1 MNSNQQNSTEIV
13 IDVQHLDHS
22 YPNGFVAIKDVSL
35 EIPKGDFVGFIG
47 QNGSGKTTL
56 AKHFVGLL
64 RPTKGT
70 KGKVLVEG
78 RDIIKTPVVDL
89 ARKIGY
95 VFQNADDQI
104 FSSTVVDEVAYG
116 PKNMGFSKSEIT
128 EAVDRSL
135 SELDILHLKSEHP
148 LSLSWGD
155 RQKVAIASVLANG
168 PNILILDEPTTGQD
182 LRGGHEI
189 LSTCQKLNEQGKTI
203 IVITHNME
211 LVAEYC
217 KRVYLLYEGQILSEG
232 PVDSVF
238 MSVDTLRQSYIT
250 PPQITRLAALIS
262 DKIPDFPTN
271 IMTVDQLEKEIKQR
285 MNTG

>member
-1 MNSNQQNSTEIV
+1 
-13 IDVQHLDHS
+13 
-22 YPNGFVAIKDVSL
+22 
-35 EIPKGDFVGFIG
+35 
-47 QNGSGKTTL
+47 
-56 AKHFVGLL
+56 
-64 RPTKGT
+64 
-70 KGKVLVEG
+70 LVEG

-135 SELDILHLKSEHP
+135 SELDILHLKSQHP

>member
-56 AKHFVGLL
+56 AKHFFGLL
-64 RPTKGT
+64 RPT

-116 PKNMGFSKSEIT
+116 PKNMGFSKSEII
-128 EAVDRSL
+128 EAVNRSL
-135 SELDILHLKSEHP
+135 SELGILHLKSQHP

-155 RQKVAIASVLANG
+155 RQKVAISSVLANG

-262 DKIPDFPTN
+262 DAIPDFPTN
-271 IMTVDQLEKEIKQR
+271 IMTVNQLEKEIKQR
-285 MNTG
+285 TNTG